1 MVAKAQECT
10 KKCNTNLWVT
20 MKQPQQVSTPGC
32 STLELEE
39 ALKVLEG
46 RWKILIIFHLF
57 SAPVL
62 RFSELRRAIP
72 GISQK
77 MLIQQL
83 RDLEKDGVVN
93 RKVYPEVPPK
103 VEYMLTKDGLALR
116 PALRALKSWAASRKT
131 WSSDKNKRSADSV

>member
-1 MVAKAQECT
+1 MVVKSQELAKMYNT
-10 KKCNTNLWVT
+10 HLRVTVKKT
-20 MKQPQQVSTPGC
+20 QQTPEPC
-32 STLELEE
+32 STADLEK
-39 ALKVLEG
+39 AIKVLEG

-62 RFSELRRAIP
+62 RFSELRRAIV

-83 RDLEKDGVVN
+83 RDLEKDGVVA

-103 VEYMLTKDGLALR
+103 VEYKLTKDGIALR
-116 PALRALKSWAASRKT
+116 AALKALKSWAASR
-131 WSSDKNKRSADSV
+131 NARLSAKDAAG

>member
-1 MVAKAQECT
+1 MRET
-10 KKCNTNLWVT
+10 KQILTQT
-20 MKQPQQVSTPGC
+20 C
-32 STLELEE
+32 STVELEE

-46 RWKILIIFHLF
+46 RWKILILFHLF

-62 RFSELRRAIP
+62 RFSELRRAVS

-83 RDLEKDGVVN
+83 RDLEKDGVVH

-103 VEYMLTKDGLALR
+103 VEYMLTKDGTALR
-116 PALRALKSWAASRKT
+116 PALKALKSWAASRKMP
-131 WSSDKNKRSADSV
+131 SSVKKKPAS

>member
-1 MVAKAQECT
+1 MKKALQT
-10 KKCNTNLWVT
+10 LA
-20 MKQPQQVSTPGC
+20 PC
-32 STLELEE
+32 STVELEE

-62 RFSELRRAIP
+62 RFSELRRAIA

-83 RDLEKDGVVN
+83 RDLEKDGVVA
-93 RKVYPEVPPK
+93 RKVYPQVPPK
-103 VEYMLTKDGLALR
+103 VEYKLTKDGIALR
-116 PALRALKSWAASRKT
+116 AALTALKSWAASRNARFPGK
-131 WSSDKNKRSADSV
+131 KGPAE

>member
-1 MVAKAQECT
+1 M
-10 KKCNTNLWVT
+10 KK
-20 MKQPQQVSTPGC
+20 PQQISTAEC
-32 STLELEE
+32 STVELEE
-39 ALKVLEG
+39 ALKVLDG
-46 RWKILIIFHLF
+46 QWKILILFHLF

-62 RFSELRRAIP
+62 RFSELRRVIP

-83 RDLEKDGVVN
+83 RDLEKDGVVH

-103 VEYMLTKDGLALR
+103 VEYMLTNDGIALR

-131 WSSDKNKRSADSV
+131 WSSDKK